1 MLTILASV
9 VTKCTMTVI
18 TVIDHGD
25 TTFAY
30 FDLSEFHT
38 YT

>member
-18 TVIDHGD
+18 DHGD
-25 TTFAY
+25 TKFAY
-30 FDLSEFHT
+30 FDLSEFHR